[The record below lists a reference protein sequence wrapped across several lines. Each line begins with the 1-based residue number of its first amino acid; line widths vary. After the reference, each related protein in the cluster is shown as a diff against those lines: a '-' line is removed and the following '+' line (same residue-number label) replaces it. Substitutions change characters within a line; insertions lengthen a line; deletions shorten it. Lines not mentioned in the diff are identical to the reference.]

1 MQGYVRAQID
11 DEYGKDFQICFDAYN
26 FLEWID
32 TEALEHIK
40 EKVDSNN
47 EHLEKLNGRVRSTE
61 ISLSWI
67 KGIGVTF
74 AFVISTL
81 LTYFHKYK

>member
-1 MQGYVRAQID
+1 MRSEKETKYR
-11 DEYGKDFQICFDAYN
+11 
-26 FLEWID
+26 
-32 TEALEHIK
+32 EAMIAHLEHIK